1 MMPMP
6 EQNPLPFPD
15 GKGPEDQRPP
25 VADTPATPAPPPAPE
40 GAAPASPQ
48 LPIPVSAPIGR
59 PGKTPLWARLMHKL
73 VDPWVNIDL
82 EPEAPGTLI
91 DSRPVCYVLED
102 YGLSNA
108 LILDRACQAAGL
120 PSPLLPMPGD
130 PIRRKRAYLALS
142 RRNAST
148 LIPEA
153 GSTKTHSDSLARL
166 LQAHRHNLALDVQL
180 VPVSIFVGRAPDKA
194 SGWFAVLFSENW
206 ALVGRFR
213 RLLAILLNGRTTIVR
228 FSPPVS
234 VRDAIEERLPPERTV
249 RKLSRVLRTHFHRI
263 RESVIG
269 PDLSTRRL
277 LVDQVL
283 AAEPV
288 KDAIADQAR
297 RDNIKPED
305 AWKKAHAMAWE
316 IAADYSN
323 PVVRSASFLLS
334 HVWNRI
340 YAGVLVH
347 HLDKLKE
354 AAPGHE
360 VVYVPSHRSHMDYLL
375 LSYLLY
381 ERGIVPPH
389 IFAGINLN
397 LPVVGTLLRKGG
409 AFFARRSFRGN
420 PLYSAVFS
428 EYMAQLVSG
437 GYSIE
442 YFIEGGRSRT
452 GRLLPPKGGV
462 ISMTVRAYLR
472 QPRKPVLFQPVYI
485 GYEKLME
492 GKSYL
497 DELSGRPK
505 EKESIWALLWN
516 IPKVL
521 RQNYGQVVVN
531 FGEPIQ
537 LKDML
542 ASHAPDW
549 NGQPVP
555 EDEKPRWLSEVVD
568 TLAQKINVHVNG
580 AADVNPINL
589 LALALLSTPKH
600 AMAEADLIAQIELS
614 KTLLAELPYSDR
626 VTVSP
631 HSPERIIA
639 HGLEINVLRRISH
652 PLGDVLD
659 VVDEDTAV
667 LLSYYRNNV
676 LHLFTAAAWIACCF
690 QTNRRMSRQRLVG
703 LGMQLYPFLQAE
715 LFLPWTPEQ
724 FGARIERT
732 IDVFVRAG
740 LLELSGEDDG
750 GILSRNAGQTDEV
763 FRLRAIG
770 HSLQQAFERYYIAIS
785 VLVKNGP
792 GVLGTAELES
802 LCQQAAQRLS
812 LLYAP
817 AAPEFFDKTL
827 FRGFIQ
833 KLRELKLVWPDENSK
848 LLFDARLDAWAR
860 DAKVILGRELRHT
873 IERVSPEAARPD
885 PLPEPSE

>member
-1 MMPMP
+1 MSPMSKQNSRP
-6 EQNPLPFPD
+6 EQGELLPSGEASAPAAAPLPPAPA
-15 GKGPEDQRPP
+15 GRPP
-25 VADTPATPAPPPAPE
+25 VR
-40 GAAPASPQ
+40 Q
-48 LPIPVSAPIGR
+48 GR
-59 PGKTPLWARLMHKL
+59 RPLWSRLL
-73 VDPWVNIDL
+73 GRLIEPWLGLKI
-82 EPEAPGTLI
+82 EPEQLQHDPAQ
-91 DSRPVCYVLED
+91 PVVYVLED

-108 LILDRACQAAGL
+108 LILDKACRDAGL
-120 PSPLLPMPGD
+120 PSPLVPLPGD
-130 PIRRKRAYLALS
+130 PTGRKRAYVALS
-142 RRNAST
+142 RRSSNNA
-148 LIPEA
+148 LIPEQRGA
-153 GSTKTHSDSLARL
+153 RTHSDSLARL
-166 LQAHRHNLALDVQL
+166 LQAHRANPALDVQL
-180 VPVSIFVGRAPDKA
+180 VPVSIFVGRAPDKQ

-213 RLLAILLNGRTTIVR
+213 RLLAVLLNGRDSIVR
-228 FSPPVS
+228 FAAPISLRETV
-234 VRDAIEERLPPERTV
+234 EEGLEPERTV
-249 RKLSRVLRTHFHRI
+249 RKLQRVLRAHFRRI
-263 RESVIG
+263 RESIIG

-277 LVDQVL
+277 LVDKVL
-283 AAEPV
+283 EADTVRE
-288 KDAIADQAR
+288 AIAAQAK
-297 RDNIKPED
+297 RDNSKPTD
-305 AWKKAHAMAWE
+305 AWKKAQAYAWE
-316 IAADYSN
+316 IAADYST

-347 HLDKLKE
+347 HLDKFKE

-381 ERGIVPPH
+381 DRGIVPPH

-442 YFIEGGRSRT
+442 YFVEGGRSRT
-452 GRLLPPKGGV
+452 GRLLQPKGGV
-462 ISMTVRAYLR
+462 ISMTLRAFLR
-472 QPRKPVLFQPVYI
+472 QPRKPVLFQPIYI

-492 GKSYL
+492 GNSYL

-505 EKESIWALLWN
+505 EKESIWALLWG

-521 RQNYGQVVVN
+521 KQNYGQVVVN
-531 FGEPIQ
+531 FGEPIA
-537 LKDML
+537 LNDVL
-542 ASHAPDW
+542 AEHAPEWD
-549 NGQPVP
+549 GQPVP
-555 EDEKPRWLSEVVD
+555 EDEKPTWLMKTVD
-568 TLAQKINVHVNG
+568 ALAQNINVHVNA

-600 AMAEADLIAQIELS
+600 AMGEADLIAQIELC
-614 KTLLAELPYSDR
+614 KTLLVEMPYSDR
-626 VTVSP
+626 VTVTP

-639 HGLEINVLRRISH
+639 HAEEINVLTRVKH
-652 PLGDVLD
+652 PLGDVLS
-659 VVDEDTAV
+659 VSGDTAV
-667 LLSYYRNNV
+667 LLSYFRNNV
-676 LHLFTAAAWIACCF
+676 LHLFTASSWVACCF
-690 QTNRRMSRQRLVG
+690 QNNRRMSRAGLLRLG
-703 LGMQLYPFLQAE
+703 RGLYPFLQQE
-715 LFLPWTPEQ
+715 LFLPWSEDE
-724 FGARIERT
+724 FAARIEQT
-732 IDVFVRAG
+732 INVFVREG
-740 LLELSGEDDG
+740 LLQQVGEDEG
-750 GILSRNAGQTDEV
+750 GMLARSTGQTDEV

-792 GVLGTAELES
+792 GVLGAAELES

-833 KLRELKLVWPDENSK
+833 KMRELRLVWPDENSK
-848 LLFDARLDAWAR
+848 LLFDERLDAWAK
-860 DAKVILGRELRHT
+860 DAKFILGRELRHT
-873 IERVSPEAARPD
+873 IERVSPEAVK
-885 PLPEPSE
+885 PEEPAAG